1 MPCALGRAACACPM
15 AAITTWRA
23 PLMKHALRWMHS
35 RTLNLIAPFSLPL
48 VLHLGP
54 PLSRPTTTTRLA
66 EPRGDGLSH
75 THATFQSTRTTAAP
89 LTYNRARG
97 AAGARI
103 ELHVRHMQRRA
114 HGAEERR
121 SGWGGAASKPKL
133 GHAHSQTPVTSMCFD
148 LHTPP
153 PGPPNRTLF
162 SAPRV
167 PPWPTAF
174 PAHDDHATCRAS
186 GVWSLTHGHNFFK
199 AAAPPRPAAAAT
211 THVDYCGIFCCAPVR
226 GSHLHEPDGA
236 PAGMG

>member
-1 MPCALGRAACACPM
+1 MRTPHVPARRA
-15 AAITTWRA
+15 WRQPA
-23 PLMKHALRWMHS
+23 TVHGMYRPGHQ
-35 RTLNLIAPFSLPL
+35 TAPFSLTL
-48 VLHLGP
+48 VLNLGP
-54 PLSRPTTTTRLA
+54 QLSRLTQTTRLA

-153 PGPPNRTLF
+153 PGPPTRTLF
-162 SAPRV
+162 SAPCA

-174 PAHDDHATCRAS
+174 PGHDDHATCRAS

-211 THVDYCGIFCCAPVR
+211 THVDYCGIFCCAPSVDITTFL
-226 GSHLHEPDGA
+226 GHVLA
-236 PAGMG
+236 